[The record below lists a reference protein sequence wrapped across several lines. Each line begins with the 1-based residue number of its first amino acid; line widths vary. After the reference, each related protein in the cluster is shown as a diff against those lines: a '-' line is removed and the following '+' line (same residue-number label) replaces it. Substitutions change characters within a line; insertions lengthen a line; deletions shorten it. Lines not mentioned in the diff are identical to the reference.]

1 MDRRWNLL
9 SSSST
14 VSHYLHERQSEA
26 TPRFLS
32 KAIPAM
38 CAHQNSSVQA
48 REEVVHLFPRSRRRK
63 RTSEAE
69 SDDLAA
75 ARGATCT
82 TEGTT
87 DSVATAAVGSKNGKD
102 ADFQGPSVTPAIT
115 LAPRRKRAP
124 SSFSR
129 DIIEP
134 YLTMPLAQA
143 AAALGLS
150 VSSLKRICRRIG
162 IDRWPYQR
170 PGVHSDT
177 RDETGISAKKQD
189 AVHVADASLGLGAAR
204 PTPNVLHI
212 PDCPRSILDGT
223 RFLSPVFV
231 PGQPTTFFPMQSP
244 YPQIQGTIQN
254 AVAEAER
261 IIVTAHAVAEAEMIV
276 ANAHAHARAIQTS
289 TDTIT
294 TGRHAHGLQHGT
306 YENMSTAH
314 AVAEAEMIVANAHA
328 HARAIQ
334 ARPDPH
340 SLQHGTS
347 ENMSPSQTTASN
359 LFTDAT
365 TSVPLESPRD
375 HGMNFLVPAGGASSR
390 AGQVQGKARGEP
402 AQQEELSEMDA
413 AERDRLQGI
422 VATCEAQLRAI
433 NEREATVKNDVSKAQ
448 NPVMKQRFQKQVD
461 ALQEQHAF
469 SRAQLETQL
478 AQALDALGAPL
489 LSCDRVL
496 Q

>member
-1 MDRRWNLL
+1 M
-9 SSSST
+9 
-14 VSHYLHERQSEA
+14 
-26 TPRFLS
+26 
-32 KAIPAM
+32 
-38 CAHQNSSVQA
+38 
-48 REEVVHLFPRSRRRK
+48 
-63 RTSEAE
+63 
-69 SDDLAA
+69 
-75 ARGATCT
+75 
-82 TEGTT
+82 
-87 DSVATAAVGSKNGKD
+87 ATAAVGSKHGKD

-115 LAPRRKRAP
+115 QPRRKRAP

-177 RDETGISAKKQD
+177 RAETGNSAKKQD

-204 PTPNVLHI
+204 PTPNVLHL

-306 YENMSTAH
+306 YENMSTAQ
-314 AVAEAEMIVANAHA
+314 AVAQAEMIIANAHA

-365 TSVPLESPRD
+365 TSVLLESPRD
-375 HGMNFLVPAGGASSR
+375 HGMNFLVPAGGASS
-390 AGQVQGKARGEP
+390 K
-402 AQQEELSEMDA
+402 QEELSQMDA

-422 VATCEAQLRAI
+422 VATCQAQLRAI

-489 LSCDRVL
+489 PSCDRVF
-496 Q
+496 QSGPAP

>member
-1 MDRRWNLL
+1 M
-9 SSSST
+9 
-14 VSHYLHERQSEA
+14 
-26 TPRFLS
+26 
-32 KAIPAM
+32 
-38 CAHQNSSVQA
+38 
-48 REEVVHLFPRSRRRK
+48 
-63 RTSEAE
+63 
-69 SDDLAA
+69 
-75 ARGATCT
+75 
-82 TEGTT
+82 
-87 DSVATAAVGSKNGKD
+87 ATAAVGSTYKD
-102 ADFQGPSVTPAIT
+102 ADFQGPPVTPAIT
-115 LAPRRKRAP
+115 QPRRKRAP

-170 PGVHSDT
+170 PGVNSDMLA
-177 RDETGISAKKQD
+177 ETGNSAKKQD
-189 AVHVADASLGLGAAR
+189 AVHVADAGLGLGAAR
-204 PTPNVLHI
+204 PMPNVLHLA
-212 PDCPRSILDGT
+212 DCPHSILNGT

-231 PGQPTTFFPMQSP
+231 PGPSTSFFPMQLP

-306 YENMSTAH
+306 YENMSTAQ
-314 AVAEAEMIVANAHA
+314 AVAQAEMIVANAHS

-334 ARPDPH
+334 TGTVAH
-340 SLQHGTS
+340 GLQHGTS
-347 ENMSPSQTTASN
+347 ENMSPFQTCTTYN
-359 LFTDAT
+359 LFADAT
-365 TSVPLESPRD
+365 TPVLLESPRD
-375 HGMNFLVPAGGASSR
+375 CGMNFLVPGGGASSR
-390 AGQVQGKARGEP
+390 AGQVPGVARGVP
-402 AQQEELSEMDA
+402 AQQEEPSEMDA

-422 VATCEAQLRAI
+422 VATCQDQLRAI

-448 NPVMKQRFQKQVD
+448 NPVMKQRFEKQVD

-469 SRAQLETQL
+469 SRGQLETQL

-489 LSCDRVL
+489 PSCDRVF
-496 Q
+496 QSGPAP

>member
-1 MDRRWNLL
+1 M
-9 SSSST
+9 
-14 VSHYLHERQSEA
+14 
-26 TPRFLS
+26 
-32 KAIPAM
+32 
-38 CAHQNSSVQA
+38 
-48 REEVVHLFPRSRRRK
+48 
-63 RTSEAE
+63 
-69 SDDLAA
+69 
-75 ARGATCT
+75 
-82 TEGTT
+82 
-87 DSVATAAVGSKNGKD
+87 ATAAVGSKHGKD

-115 LAPRRKRAP
+115 QPRRKRAP

-204 PTPNVLHI
+204 PTPNVLHL

-306 YENMSTAH
+306 YENMSTAQ
-314 AVAEAEMIVANAHA
+314 AVAQAEMIIANAHA

-365 TSVPLESPRD
+365 TSVLLESPRD
-375 HGMNFLVPAGGASSR
+375 HGMNFLVPAGGASS
-390 AGQVQGKARGEP
+390 K
-402 AQQEELSEMDA
+402 QEELSQMDA

-422 VATCEAQLRAI
+422 VATCQAQLRAI

-489 LSCDRVL
+489 PSCDRVF
-496 Q
+496 QSGPAP

>member
-1 MDRRWNLL
+1 
-9 SSSST
+9 
-14 VSHYLHERQSEA
+14 
-26 TPRFLS
+26 
-32 KAIPAM
+32 M
-38 CAHQNSSVQA
+38 CAYQNSSVQA

-69 SDDLAA
+69 SD
-75 ARGATCT
+75 
-82 TEGTT
+82 E
-87 DSVATAAVGSKNGKD
+87 AVGSKNGKD

-115 LAPRRKRAP
+115 QPRRKRTP

-204 PTPNVLHI
+204 PTPNVLHL

-261 IIVTAHAVAEAEMIV
+261 IIVTAHAVAEAEMR
-276 ANAHAHARAIQTS
+276 AARNQ
-289 TDTIT
+289 
-294 TGRHAHGLQHGT
+294 
-306 YENMSTAH
+306 
-314 AVAEAEMIVANAHA
+314 
-328 HARAIQ
+328 
-334 ARPDPH
+334 
-340 SLQHGTS
+340 
-347 ENMSPSQTTASN
+347 PSCRRCLKDWTAS
-359 LFTDAT
+359 
-365 TSVPLESPRD
+365 
-375 HGMNFLVPAGGASSR
+375 
-390 AGQVQGKARGEP
+390 
-402 AQQEELSEMDA
+402 
-413 AERDRLQGI
+413 
-422 VATCEAQLRAI
+422 
-433 NEREATVKNDVSKAQ
+433 
-448 NPVMKQRFQKQVD
+448 
-461 ALQEQHAF
+461 AF
-469 SRAQLETQL
+469 STR
-478 AQALDALGAPL
+478 
-489 LSCDRVL
+489 R
-496 Q
+496 

>member
-102 ADFQGPSVTPAIT
+102 ADFQGPSVTPAVT
-115 LAPRRKRAP
+115 QRRRKRAP

-204 PTPNVLHI
+204 PTPNVLHL

-276 ANAHAHARAIQTS
+276 ANAHAHARAIQ
-289 TDTIT
+289 
-294 TGRHAHGLQHGT
+294 
-306 YENMSTAH
+306 
-314 AVAEAEMIVANAHA
+314 
-328 HARAIQ
+328 

-375 HGMNFLVPAGGASSR
+375 HGMNFLVSAGGASSR

>member
-1 MDRRWNLL
+1 
-9 SSSST
+9 
-14 VSHYLHERQSEA
+14 
-26 TPRFLS
+26 
-32 KAIPAM
+32 M
-38 CAHQNSSVQA
+38 CAYQNSSVQA
-48 REEVVHLFPRSRRRK
+48 QEEVVHLFPRSRRRN

-69 SDDLAA
+69 SDELAA
-75 ARGATCT
+75 VRGETCT

-87 DSVATAAVGSKNGKD
+87 RVATCTTAAVGSTYKD
-102 ADFQGPSVTPAIT
+102 ADFQGPPVTPAIT
-115 LAPRRKRAP
+115 QPRRKRAP

-170 PGVHSDT
+170 PGVNSDMLA
-177 RDETGISAKKQD
+177 ETGNSAKKQD
-189 AVHVADASLGLGAAR
+189 AVHVADAGLGLGAAR
-204 PTPNVLHI
+204 PMPNVLHLA
-212 PDCPRSILDGT
+212 DCPHSILNGT

-231 PGQPTTFFPMQSP
+231 PGPSTSFFPMQLP

-276 ANAHAHARAIQTS
+276 ANAHSHARAIQTG
-289 TDTIT
+289 TV
-294 TGRHAHGLQHGT
+294 AHG
-306 YENMSTAH
+306 
-314 AVAEAEMIVANAHA
+314 
-328 HARAIQ
+328 
-334 ARPDPH
+334 
-340 SLQHGTS
+340 LQHGTS
-347 ENMSPSQTTASN
+347 ENMSPFQTCTTYN
-359 LFTDAT
+359 LFADAT
-365 TSVPLESPRD
+365 TPVLLESPRD
-375 HGMNFLVPAGGASSR
+375 CGMNFLVPGGGASSR
-390 AGQVQGKARGEP
+390 AGQVPGVARGVP

-422 VATCEAQLRAI
+422 VATCQDQLRAI

-448 NPVMKQRFQKQVD
+448 NPVMKQRFEKQVD

-469 SRAQLETQL
+469 SRGQLETQL

-489 LSCDRVL
+489 PSCDRVF
-496 Q
+496 QSGPAP

>member
-1 MDRRWNLL
+1 
-9 SSSST
+9 
-14 VSHYLHERQSEA
+14 
-26 TPRFLS
+26 
-32 KAIPAM
+32 M

-69 SDDLAA
+69 SD
-75 ARGATCT
+75 
-82 TEGTT
+82 E
-87 DSVATAAVGSKNGKD
+87 AVGSKNGKD

-115 LAPRRKRAP
+115 QPRRKRTP

-177 RDETGISAKKQD
+177 RAETGNAAKKQD
-189 AVHVADASLGLGAAR
+189 VVHVADASLGLGAAR
-204 PTPNVLHI
+204 PTPNVLHL

-306 YENMSTAH
+306 YENMSTAQ
-314 AVAEAEMIVANAHA
+314 AVAQAEMIIANAHA

-375 HGMNFLVPAGGASSR
+375 HGMNFLVPAGGASS
-390 AGQVQGKARGEP
+390 K
-402 AQQEELSEMDA
+402 QEELSQMDA

-422 VATCEAQLRAI
+422 VATCQAQLRAI

-496 Q
+496 QSGPASS